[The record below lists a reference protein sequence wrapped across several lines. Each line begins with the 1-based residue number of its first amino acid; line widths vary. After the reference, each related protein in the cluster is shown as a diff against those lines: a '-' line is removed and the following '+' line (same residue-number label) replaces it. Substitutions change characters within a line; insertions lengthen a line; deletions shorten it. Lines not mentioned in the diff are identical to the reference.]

1 MPLLKGVHKWW
12 SRKDDYYYDDD
23 GVFGVLGV
31 PLSKQQEIREQC
43 GSDEDKA
50 VEKCIEWWLEHA
62 TDVSWRKIIHSLDR
76 AGETAVADGLRQYAE
91 PPSGIVHCTVSRYVE
106 LLATEHSAYSEP

>member
-1 MPLLKGVHKWW
+1 MPLLKGVQSWW
-12 SRKDDYYYDDD
+12 SDDD
-23 GVFGVLGV
+23 DDDDFLVFRWLGV

-62 TDVSWRKIIHSLDR
+62 TDVSWRKIIYSLDL

-91 PPSGIVHCTVSRYVE
+91 PPSGIVHCVVVRHIE
-106 LLATEHSAYSEP
+106 LKSLSTYM